1 MKNKLNPFVL
11 LDTKLNLSYRFG
23 KLGTCFLLILDILG
37 KIVHGKVSK
46 TSIATQ

>member
-11 LDTKLNLSYRFG
+11 LDTNLNLSYRFG
-23 KLGTCFLLILDILG
+23 KIF
-37 KIVHGKVSK
+37 HGKASK